1 MVNMTSPIMGNA
13 AQAPAA
19 SSDPS
24 LLISDI
30 KASHLNGHDRD
41 ASTTTDD
48 VEEGK
53 ETGGEEEEGEEEEEE
68 GDETTGNGQAAGRS
82 RGITEEDEL
91 EIEDKPFDPSRYTK
105 EQKGKWRA
113 PARGPAAVEDL
124 TLDISPFKNMFT
136 SSDPLA
142 RSSSPEAD
150 LYTRPSPRP
159 RPPHPISSVSSPSIQ
174 SVSPFSIRRSKALLE
189 VEVIFLP
196 LKQLRTYHH
205 PPNLS
210 RPTEE
215 SRLALL
221 PSVYNEMS
229 LSRSSSPASVLPRQQ
244 PKRSRWRVTSSPPL
258 GSEGELGGYG
268 TEDEDGD
275 DESMSETGSDSSG
288 RPTRRMTRA
297 TLRGTKIGNGRAQM
311 LTRNARHQTRA
322 STVSEHSFYGTN
334 TRMAPRQRPP
344 PRKIRRLDEEEY
356 SSPSIVSDGSE
367 GEEEVDSEE
376 YDELEENE
384 TDEDS
389 DEYGKKKNY
398 KRSQAE
404 VRKNFTKALKAHRPF
419 CEKCRREPA
428 DVILERAL
436 ALKKRPG
443 KRRKLAE
450 GEISDEELAQ
460 DMEGWLECKTCV
472 LSSHWGC
479 LSAQQKKDVLTE
491 LLDQEGPLVKRK
503 SLAIDETATFKC
515 SRCTADPTCYA
526 CHQDTLKPE
535 AEEKVSGGEN
545 KAEDGDSDIMEVDP
559 PEIKTQPLKFR
570 CVRCRLGFH
579 YEHMKDPFNDAKRH
593 SLQERADWYQ
603 NSYVKSEAAWTCHL
617 CREWIWTVDL
627 ILAWRPL
634 PANAKEDPRDADEKP
649 FYKDALPREY
659 LVKWTARGF
668 RHVTWV
674 PHSWLQILSP
684 TRLRHFL
691 EKGPSLDLVTDE
703 TLAARGDDMIQPT
716 IARITEEDDLVK
728 GRKGRGHHTI
738 KDEWEGH
745 GPPPDVNAESSIP
758 VEWKTVDRVLDIM
771 LLPPKPNNK
780 KIDIKRRQRVLS
792 DSASEMSEKAGILG
806 GSATGLPDG
815 LMPPPEKRLDIDLWE
830 EAAGRDLTEDDLD
843 EVAPLVT
850 WCFFKWDDLQYDQSC
865 WDTPP
870 PLDSPLYPAFK
881 RALGRFLKARHVDIP
896 VLSAAQAKKRD
907 KDAEGAYQPPD
918 EQPDCVVGGK
928 LMPFQ
933 LEGLQ
938 WLLYKHFKRESC
950 ILADDMGLGKTIQI
964 ASLLGCLGSSEM
976 RIYPCLVVVPN
987 STITNWV
994 REFEKWVPH
1003 VRVVPYYGEA
1013 ASRKIIAKYE
1023 LYHKGLQGKAAGLKA
1038 HIVLT
1043 TYDMITGSEFRVFS
1057 GIPRWELLCID
1068 EGQRLKS
1075 DDSLIFNRL
1084 KTLNTVHRIL
1094 LTGTPLN
1101 NNIRELFN
1109 LLSFLDPDNF
1119 TDLHELQTRFDQD
1132 DLNEGKLQE
1141 LHDMIKPYILRR
1153 IKADVLKLPPKVE
1166 IIVPISLAP
1175 LQKQV
1180 YKSILE
1186 RNAELLKAIADA
1198 KRKRISR
1205 GVV

>member
-41 ASTTTDD
+41 ASTTMTMLRR
-48 VEEGK
+48 VKRRAEKRKRGK
-53 ETGGEEEEGEEEEEE
+53 RKKKRETKQPEM
-68 GDETTGNGQAAGRS
+68 GQAAGRS

-113 PARGPAAVEDL
+113 PARSPAPQGL
-124 TLDISPFKNMFT
+124 HHQKQI
-136 SSDPLA
+136 
-142 RSSSPEAD
+142 
-150 LYTRPSPRP
+150 YTHG
-159 RPPHPISSVSSPSIQ
+159 PPHAHALLIRSVPSLHLPYNL
-174 SVSPFSIRRSKALLE
+174 VSPF
-189 VEVIFLP
+189 
-196 LKQLRTYHH
+196 RTYHH

-356 SSPSIVSDGSE
+356 SSPSI
-367 GEEEVDSEE
+367 EEVDSEE

-479 LSAQQKKDVLTE
+479 LSAQQKKDVLT
-491 LLDQEGPLVKRK
+491 D
-503 SLAIDETATFKC
+503 LAIDETATFKC

-535 AEEKVSGGEN
+535 AEEKVSGGE
-545 KAEDGDSDIMEVDP
+545 KQGGRWGLRYHGGGS

-579 YEHMKDPFNDAKRH
+579 YEHSAEGSFNDAKRH
-593 SLQERADWYQ
+593 
-603 NSYVKSEAAWTCHL
+603 KAAWTCHL

-627 ILAWRPL
+627 VNTRLRPL

-684 TRLRHFL
+684 TRLRHFS
-691 EKGPSLDLVTDE
+691 KR

-758 VEWKTVDRVLDIM
+758 VEWKTVDR
-771 LLPPKPNNK
+771 

-881 RALGRFLKARHVDIP
+881 H
-896 VLSAAQAKKRD
+896 
-907 KDAEGAYQPPD
+907 
-918 EQPDCVVGGK
+918 CVVGGK

-933 LEGLQ
+933 VNFGSLQ

-950 ILADDMGLGKTIQI
+950 ILADDMALAKPRSIQI

-994 REFEKWVPH
+994 REFEKWVP
-1003 VRVVPYYGEA
+1003 YYGEA
-1013 ASRKIIAKYE
+1013 ACD
-1023 LYHKGLQGKAAGLKA
+1023 LQGKAAGLKA

-1109 LLSFLDPDNF
+1109 LLN
-1119 TDLHELQTRFDQD
+1119 RFDQD

-1153 IKADVLKLPPKVE
+1153 IKADVLKLPPKSVE